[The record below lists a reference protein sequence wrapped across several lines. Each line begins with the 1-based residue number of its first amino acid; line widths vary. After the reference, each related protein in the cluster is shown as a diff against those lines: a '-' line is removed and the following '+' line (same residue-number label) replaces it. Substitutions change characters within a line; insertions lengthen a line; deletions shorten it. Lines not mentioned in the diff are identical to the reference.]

1 VAGFGVTFDPATVEL
16 ALHRDGGVLLWLPSD
31 GLQLARVDAL
41 DDRRSYDPVFLDTVS
56 VQWEVP
62 RSAPVIEEGGE
73 GLEVLLDY
81 GEGLTAVLTVEER
94 AEGRFSATLIPEEG
108 ATPFAF
114 VRLRVRVDPAEGFYG
129 LGEVFDTPEHRGKT
143 RAMQLELESAV
154 ESSNN
159 EAHVPIPLLIGT
171 TGWGLFV
178 QDFHPALFEVATEA
192 DDLVQVTVGTGMD
205 SADGLAFHLYGS
217 DHPLDV
223 TRHYYETTGYPLLP
237 APWALGPLL
246 WRDEND
252 DQAQFENDMETLRDL
267 DLATTG
273 TWIDRPYASGVNTF
287 DFHPTRF
294 PDPEAMIDHAHALG
308 LRMAL
313 WHVPYADPVGAP
325 EVYAEA
331 VAGGYF
337 PPEAPPAFT
346 DWSQPVDLSNPEAFG
361 WWQDLIRR
369 YTDLGLE
376 GFKLDYAED
385 IVLGLNGGRVRW
397 RFHDGSD
404 ERTMHARYP
413 LLYHQVYAETLPEE
427 GGFLLVRAGTW
438 GDQVH
443 GSIVWP
449 GDIDANL
456 AEPFEEMDGYVAVG
470 GLPAA
475 VVAGNSLGP
484 SGFPFFGSDTG
495 GYLHAPPDK
504 ETFSRWFEHTAL
516 SSVMQV
522 GTNTSDVPWEFE
534 EDNGFDEEMLGWYRT
549 YARLHLRLFPYEWT
563 FAMRIAEDG
572 RPIQRPLGLAFPD
585 LGVHPRHDYLF
596 GDVLLVAP
604 VVHRGERTREVTFP
618 EGRWI
623 DWFNGE
629 VFAGPATRNVDA
641 PLDKLPLYLAEG
653 GIVPLLRPT
662 IDAMAPTTE
671 PEKVDSF
678 ATDPGLLYP
687 RVFPGPASRFEVYDG
702 TLISQTRTSDGVRL
716 GWADGEVFT
725 QGAVF
730 EVVGL
735 DAGPNEVSLD
745 GAALEAV
752 ADPES
757 EEAGWAWA
765 DGLLRVRVPGGTHR
779 VEVR

>member
-1 VAGFGVTFDPATVEL
+1 
-16 ALHRDGGVLLWLPSD
+16 
-31 GLQLARVDAL
+31 VDAL

-56 VQWEVP
+56 VQWEAP
-62 RSAPVIEEGGE
+62 RSATVVEEGEG
-73 GLEVLLDY
+73 GLEVALDY
-81 GEGLTAVLTVEER
+81 GEWLTAVLTVEER
-94 AEGRFSATLIPEEG
+94 AEGRFSATLVPDEG
-108 ATPFAF
+108 AAPFAF
-114 VRLRVRVDPAEGFYG
+114 VRLRARVDPAEGFYG

-143 RAMQLELESAV
+143 RAMQIELESAV
-154 ESSNN
+154 ESANN
-159 EAHVPIPLLIGT
+159 EAHVPVPLLIGT

-237 APWALGPLL
+237 APWALGPVL

-252 DQAQFENDMETLRDL
+252 DQAQFENDLETARDL

-287 DFHPTRF
+287 DFDPERF
-294 PDPEAMIDHAHALG
+294 PDPEAMIDRAHALG
-308 LRMAL
+308 VRMAL
-313 WHVPYADPVGAP
+313 WHVPYADPVEAP

-337 PPEAPPAFT
+337 PPEAPPAFN
-346 DWSQPVDLSNPEAFG
+346 DWSQLIDLTNPEAYG
-361 WWQDLIRR
+361 WWQELIRR
-369 YTDLGLE
+369 YTDMGIE

-385 IVLGLNGGRVRW
+385 VVLGLNGGRLPW
-397 RFHDGSD
+397 RFSDGTD

-456 AEPFEEMDGYVAVG
+456 AEPYQEMDGYVAVG

-522 GTNTSDVPWEFE
+522 GTNTNDVPWEFE

-549 YARLHLRLFPYEWT
+549 YARLHLRLFPYAWT
-563 FAMRIAEDG
+563 YAERLAEDG
-572 RPIQRPLGLAFPD
+572 RPLQRPLGLAFPD

-596 GDVLLVAP
+596 GDFLLVAP
-604 VVHRGERTREVTFP
+604 VVHRGERTRDVVFP

-623 DWFNGE
+623 DWFTGE
-629 VFAGPATRNVDA
+629 VFAGPAERTVDA
-641 PLDKLPLYLAEG
+641 PLDKLPLFLAEG

-671 PEKVDSF
+671 PERVDSF
-678 ATDPGLLYP
+678 ATDPGVLYP

-702 TLISQTRTSDGVRL
+702 AVISQVKTEDGVRL
-716 GWADGEVFT
+716 VWTDGEVFT
-725 QGAVF
+725 EGAVF

-735 DAGPNEVSLD
+735 DAAPAEVRLD
-745 GAALEAV
+745 GAALDAV
-752 ADPES
+752 EDPQG
-757 EEAGWAWA
+757 EEAGWAWE